1 MTTYQE
7 NPLIFECKGAHLLGV
22 LHSGT
27 LGATR
32 GVLIV
37 VGGPQYRVGSHR
49 QFVLLARDL
58 VQAGVPAL
66 RFDCRGMGDAEG
78 EFAGFE
84 RIDADIAAAVD
95 VFFTQ
100 VPGLQD
106 VVIWGLCDAASA
118 ALFYAWRDPRI
129 VGLVLLNPW
138 LRTEAGQARAYLRH
152 YYLARLVNPDLW
164 RKIERGEFSFA
175 TALRSLLAL
184 VGQVWRGGRD
194 SPPAAETVTAVQA
207 PEPNQPPL
215 PERMADGLQHFKGRV
230 LLILSGDDLTAAE
243 FRDTVKA
250 SRRWRRLL
258 AQPRVTIREYPAANH
273 TFSRRDWRDQVA
285 AWTREWLA
293 DGADGS
299 GFSSALNNTRK

>member
-1 MTTYQE
+1 MTASQE
-7 NPLIFECKGAHLLGV
+7 SPLIFECEGAQLLGV

-27 LGATR
+27 LGAMR

-58 VQAGVPAL
+58 AQAGIPVL
-66 RFDCRGMGDAEG
+66 RFDYRGMGDAEG

-95 VFFTQ
+95 AFLTQ
-100 VPGLQD
+100 VPGLRD

-152 YYLARLVNPDLW
+152 YYLVRLVNPDLW
-164 RKIERGEFSFA
+164 RKIGRGEFSLA
-175 TALRSLLAL
+175 TALCSLVVL
-184 VGQVWRGGRD
+184 VGQVWRGGRG
-194 SPPAAETVTAVQA
+194 SQPAAETATAVQT

-215 PERMADGLQHFKGRV
+215 PERMAEGLRRFKGRV

-285 AWTREWLA
+285 VWTRGGLQEW
-293 DGADGS
+293 
-299 GFSSALNNTRK
+299 

>member
-7 NPLIFECKGAHLLGV
+7 SPLIFECEGAHLLGV

-58 VQAGVPAL
+58 AQAGVPAL
-66 RFDCRGMGDAEG
+66 RFDYRGMGDAEG

-118 ALFYAWRDPRI
+118 ALFYAWLDPRI
-129 VGLVLLNPW
+129 AGLVLLNPW
-138 LRTEAGQARAYLRH
+138 LRT
-152 YYLARLVNPDLW
+152 
-164 RKIERGEFSFA
+164 
-175 TALRSLLAL
+175 
-184 VGQVWRGGRD
+184 
-194 SPPAAETVTAVQA
+194 
-207 PEPNQPPL
+207 
-215 PERMADGLQHFKGRV
+215 
-230 LLILSGDDLTAAE
+230 
-243 FRDTVKA
+243 
-250 SRRWRRLL
+250 
-258 AQPRVTIREYPAANH
+258 
-273 TFSRRDWRDQVA
+273 
-285 AWTREWLA
+285 
-293 DGADGS
+293 
-299 GFSSALNNTRK
+299 